1 MVIDPEHGTI
11 DSPLHPDQVFLLQ
24 GATKAVSALSKAGFL
39 LAIVTNQP
47 ASAKGKTTKRNL
59 ELVHQKI
66 VRLIE
71 SKGGPIAGSY
81 LCFHKSEDGCACRK
95 PRTGLLEEAI
105 RRHGRP
111 FNKGSIW
118 MVGDG
123 LIDIQAGHALG
134 LKTAFLAAH
143 KSEAVQ
149 ILKDY
154 HLHPTLWVED
164 LNRFA
169 TILANK
175 PARQAPRRINHAKL

>member
-11 DSPLHPDQVFLLQ
+11 DSPLHPDQVSIAP
-24 GATKAVSALSKAGFL
+24 GAPEAVAALSKAGFL

-59 ELVHQKI
+59 EKVHQTI
-66 VRLIE
+66 VRLLE
-71 SKGGPIAGSY
+71 AEGGHIAGSY
-81 LCFHKSEDGCACRK
+81 ICFHKSEDRCSCRK

-105 RRHGRP
+105 LQHGRS
-111 FNKGSIW
+111 FNKKSIW

-123 LIDIQAGHALG
+123 LTDIQAGQALG

-149 ILKDY
+149 ILKDH
-154 HLHPTLWVED
+154 HLQPTLWTED
-164 LNRFA
+164 LPHFA
-169 TILANK
+169 AALTNK
-175 PARQAPRRINHAKL
+175 GD